1 MPSNLYNVSNGEHYS
16 TAQIVDVIKQ
26 VVPGADL
33 SVGPGMQPW
42 IDYTVLRGS
51 FDITR
56 IKNDLGLH
64 ARAAAKFVTLASSF
78 ASDIR
83 VARNGQEVNGKSIMG
98 VMMLAASRGSDITL
112 IAVGDDETDA
122 VSGLAE
128 LIAQRFGE
136 EE

>member
-1 MPSNLYNVSNGEHYS
+1 MQNRTV
-16 TAQIVDVIKQ
+16 TIVNK
-26 VVPGADL
+26 
-33 SVGPGMQPW
+33 
-42 IDYTVLRGS
+42 
-51 FDITR
+51 
-56 IKNDLGLH
+56 LGLH

-98 VMMLAASRGSDITL
+98 VMMLAASRGSVISL
-112 IAVGDDETDA
+112 IADGEDEQDA
-122 VSGLAE
+122 VNRLAE